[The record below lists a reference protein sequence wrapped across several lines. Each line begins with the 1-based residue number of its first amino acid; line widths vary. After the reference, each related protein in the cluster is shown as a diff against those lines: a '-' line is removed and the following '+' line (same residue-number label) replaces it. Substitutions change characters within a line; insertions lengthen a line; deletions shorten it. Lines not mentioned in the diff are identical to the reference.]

1 MIGAISMNIQP
12 EKKIV
17 CRLKGSKEIKEDVVD
32 VSKLRN
38 KKAVKGM
45 VRSYIYLFI
54 YHLFIFDLL

>member
-1 MIGAISMNIQP
+1 MNIQP

>member
-1 MIGAISMNIQP
+1 MNIQP

-54 YHLFIFDLL
+54 RFITIILFRQ